1 MLEILRQQF
10 LIMRLWSQR
19 YSINNFPKYLPSLK
33 TANPT
38 ELEIKNDFR
47 KLTDFYSHV
56 AWKKF
61 AINNRA
67 YAHDILNEKMKK

>member
-19 YSINNFPKYLPSLK
+19 YSINNFPKHLPSLDLS
-33 TANPT
+33 NPS
-38 ELEIKNDFR
+38 ESEIKKDFK

-67 YAHDILNEKMKK
+67 YAHDILNEKK